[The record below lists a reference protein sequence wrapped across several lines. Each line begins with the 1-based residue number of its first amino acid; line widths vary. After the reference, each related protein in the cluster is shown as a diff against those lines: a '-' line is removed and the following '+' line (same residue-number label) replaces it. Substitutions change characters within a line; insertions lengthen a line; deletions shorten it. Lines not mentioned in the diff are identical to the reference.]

1 MVNLDLFDI
10 SVIQDGVSVVFSS
23 SLQNVDRA
31 CEVICHNLKKGR
43 DDIHRHL
50 FSIQLVLR
58 EGLTN
63 AVRHGNSMDRKKR
76 VRCSVRVKENFAIR
90 VEIEDQGEGFDW
102 RKEQRREPRE
112 NEDHGRGLVIM
123 ERYFTSY
130 RYNEV
135 GNKLILEKHVR

>member
-10 SVIQDGVSVVFSS
+10 SVVQDGVTVVFSS
-23 SLQNVDRA
+23 TLQNVDRA
-31 CEVICHNLKKGR
+31 CEVICHNLTKGR

-63 AVRHGNSMDRKKR
+63 AVRHGNGLDKKKC
-76 VRCSVRVKENFAIR
+76 VRCSVKVEENRAIR

-102 RKEQRREPRE
+102 RKEQCREPGDSE
-112 NEDHGRGLVIM
+112 EHGRGLVIM
-123 ERYFTSY
+123 EQYFTSY
-130 RYNEV
+130 RYNEI
-135 GNKLILEKHVR
+135 GNKLVLEKHVH

>member
-1 MVNLDLFDI
+1 MANLDLFDI
-10 SVIQDGVSVVFSS
+10 SVVQDGVSVVFSS
-23 SLQNVDRA
+23 TLQNVDQA
-31 CEVICHNLKKGR
+31 CEVICQNLTKGR

-63 AVRHGNSMDRKKR
+63 AVRHGNAMDRKKR
-76 VRCSVRVKENFAIR
+76 VRCSVKVKEDFVLQ

-102 RKEQRREPRE
+102 RTEQCREPRE
-112 NEDHGRGLVIM
+112 NEDHGRGLAIM
-123 ERYFTSY
+123 ERYFTRYS
-130 RYNEV
+130 YNEV

>member
-1 MVNLDLFDI
+1 MANLDLFDI
-10 SVIQDGVSVVFSS
+10 SVVQDGVSVVFSS
-23 SLQNVDRA
+23 TLQNVDQA
-31 CEVICHNLKKGR
+31 CEVICQNLTKGR

-63 AVRHGNSMDRKKR
+63 AVRHGNAMDRKKR
-76 VRCSVRVKENFAIR
+76 VRCSVKVKEDFVLQ

-102 RKEQRREPRE
+102 RTEQSREPCE
-112 NEDHGRGLVIM
+112 NEDHGRGLAIM
-123 ERYFTSY
+123 ERYFTRYS
-130 RYNEV
+130 YNEV